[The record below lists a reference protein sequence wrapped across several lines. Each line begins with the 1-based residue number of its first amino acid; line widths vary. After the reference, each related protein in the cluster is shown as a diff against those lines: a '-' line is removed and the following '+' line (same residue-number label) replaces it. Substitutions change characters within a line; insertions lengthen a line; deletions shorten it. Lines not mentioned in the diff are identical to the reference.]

1 MKRLFV
7 LLLVLLLS
15 FGMVACKNDDNS
27 TATGDFRNPY
37 EAYGLKKGEG
47 SLSEAMYNKPP
58 KAIAFQPFLLKAVKP
73 EGVPLEI
80 AEITLAKGDKKTI
93 TIDEAIVYSQDN
105 NRKSTGYVTANVEIT
120 FNPAKD
126 GTIFQVYNE
135 ASSKMVHQ
143 RTGFPDNVQGETSF
157 KGETIYQIAK
167 VGVPGIPDE
176 PYLIFVLGQKG
187 KTGNSGLILCR
198 ITGVKL

>member
-1 MKRLFV
+1 
-7 LLLVLLLS
+7 
-15 FGMVACKNDDNS
+15 
-27 TATGDFRNPY
+27 
-37 EAYGLKKGEG
+37 
-47 SLSEAMYNKPP
+47 MYKKPP

-80 AEITLAKGDKKTI
+80 AKISLAKGDKKTI
-93 TIDEAIVYSQDN
+93 TIDEAIEYSQNN
-105 NRKSTGYVTANVEIT
+105 NRKSTGYVTAKVEIS

-135 ASSKMVHQ
+135 VSSKMVHQ
-143 RTGFPDNVQGETSF
+143 RAGAPDNVQGETSF

-187 KTGNSGLILCR
+187 KAGNSGLILCK

>member
-1 MKRLFV
+1 MKRFFV
-7 LLLVLLLS
+7 LLLALLLA
-15 FGMVACKNDDNS
+15 FCLVACKDDDNS
-27 TATGDFRNPY
+27 AATGDFKNPY

-73 EGVPLEI
+73 EGVPLAIE
-80 AEITLAKGDKKTI
+80 EITLDKGDKKTI
-93 TIDEAIVYSQDN
+93 TIDEAIVYSEDN
-105 NRKSTGYVTANVEIT
+105 NRKSTGYVTAKVDIT

-135 ASSKMVHQ
+135 AASKMVHQ
-143 RTGFPDNVQGETSF
+143 RTGFPDNVQGEKKF
-157 KGETIYQIAK
+157 QGETIYQIAK

-187 KTGNSGLILCR
+187 AGGNSGLILCQ